1 MKPGHTA
8 ASVMVVDDQSANVQV
23 VGQLLEAAGYQ
34 VVPALSGAQAL
45 ARAQER
51 KPDLVL
57 LDMLMPKMSGSEVCR
72 RMRELPGLAEVP
84 VIFLTAASERE
95 FLAQAFAEGAVDYV
109 VKPFVHEELLA
120 RVKTHIEL
128 KRARDRLSAML
139 REREDITNIVA
150 HDLKNP
156 LSNIL
161 FAAQLLEREGRDK
174 SKDGELMRDI
184 ATSAEEAL
192 RFIQRFLS
200 RRAEGQLLRTFSATQ
215 IDLHKLAGETIQ
227 LQNAS
232 AVARGITLTLDGKP
246 ATVSADAIATRNVL
260 QNLIS
265 NAIRYSPERQEVHI
279 EVGASRPGFSK
290 CLVMD
295 RGPGISEEDQQKLF
309 KRFVRLA
316 TAKDAGNSYSSGLGL
331 AIAKHDVVQMGGH
344 LWYESRPGGGSV
356 FAFELPQQREAEE
369 G

>member
-1 MKPGHTA
+1 MKPSHSA
-8 ASVMVVDDQSANVQV
+8 ATVMVVDDQSANVQI

-34 VVPALSGAQAL
+34 TIPALSGQQAL

-72 RMRELPGLAEVP
+72 RLRELPGLAEVP

-139 REREDITNIVA
+139 REREDVTNIVA

-161 FAAQLLEREGRDK
+161 FAAKLLERGGDDK
-174 SKDGELMRDI
+174 AKDGELVRDI
-184 ATSAEEAL
+184 ELCAEEAL
-192 RFIQRFLS
+192 QFIQRFLS
-200 RRAEGQLLRTFSATQ
+200 RRAEGQLLRTFSATR
-215 IDLHKLAGETIQ
+215 IDLHKLAAETIQ
-227 LQNAS
+227 LQTAS
-232 AVARGITLTLDGKP
+232 AVARRIKLSLDGAEAP
-246 ATVSADAIATRNVL
+246 VSADPIATRNVL

-265 NAIRYSPERQEVHI
+265 NAIRYSPEGEEVRI

-290 CLVMD
+290 LLVMD
-295 RGPGISEEDQQKLF
+295 RGPGISEQDQQKLF

-316 TAKDAGNSYSSGLGL
+316 TAKDAGSYSSGLGL

-356 FAFELPQQREAEE
+356 FAFELPQQRETEE
-369 G
+369 A